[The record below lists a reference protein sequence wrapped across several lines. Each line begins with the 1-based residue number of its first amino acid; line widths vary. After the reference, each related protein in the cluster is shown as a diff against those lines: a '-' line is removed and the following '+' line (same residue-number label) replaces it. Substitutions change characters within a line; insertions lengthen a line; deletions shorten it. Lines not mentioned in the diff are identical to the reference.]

1 MKQTIFGFVLGL
13 VTIVVLAASTNF
25 DRLVLGSGN
34 YGEDPNPTAD
44 ITLQNDE
51 YISNY
56 IDGTIDFGA
65 ANLLTTG
72 TLGAGAATLTSISA
86 HTIVGSITQTDSSTS
101 LILKA
106 SDGKKWRLKVNTA
119 GVLSADSTGLN

>member
-1 MKQTIFGFVLGL
+1 MKQTIFGFALGIT
-13 VTIVVLAASTNF
+13 TIVLLAASTNF

-56 IDGTIDFGA
+56 TDGTIDFGA